1 MTSDLEVAASTLPPL
16 IANLPTTEGDEPANE
31 DELLEGF
38 VNYVTQMGLQLYD
51 AQEEAIYELLGGNN
65 VILNTPT
72 GSGKSLVAAAAHFAG
87 LAQGKRSVYTA
98 PIKALVSEKFF
109 ALCQEF
115 GSERVGMVTGDASV
129 NPDAPIIC
137 CTAEILANWALRDGD
152 QADVDIA
159 IIDEFH
165 YYADPQRG
173 WAWQLP
179 LLELPHCQF
188 LLMSATLGS
197 TDFFQKDL
205 SKRTGRATSLVQST
219 VRPVPLE
226 FEYRRTTLHAS
237 IQDLLDHDLA
247 PIYLVHFTQREATE
261 AAQGFLSLDPL
272 NKDEKDQI
280 KAAIGNFRFDSPIG
294 KDLLRYLRGGIGV
307 HHAGLLPKYRLL
319 VEKLA
324 QDGLLKIICGTD
336 TLGVG
341 VNVPIR
347 SVLFTQLCK
356 YDGIST
362 RTLSNREF
370 QQIAGRAGRKGY
382 DDQGTVWVQAPP
394 HIVENI
400 QAEQKA
406 AAKANAAGRKAKKP
420 VKKKQPDRGYVHW
433 TEDTFTKLVNG
444 TPEALR
450 SSFRVNHQMM
460 MSLLDRPAAKDG
472 SDGCNAV
479 QRLMTDNHEPRRRQR
494 DHIRRSIAI
503 YRSLVEAEILE
514 FPSVRDDLGRRVRVN
529 FDLQDDFALHQPLSL
544 WALEAIEE
552 LDGAGAPQPLP
563 PPDREQSAWD
573 SPTDEPSEP
582 IKVAPSDTDPYAS
595 PEPDRDRLS
604 SNAFSELAGLFDDT
618 APDDAEPDDAEPKA
632 SAEEAH
638 LDNTAGDIP
647 DQLVVEEEES
657 EDKSFDDEA
666 AFDMAEAQAELT
678 RVVPEQRTAFGDVIN
693 DELQHALDIVTII
706 ESVQENPGV
715 IIAAQVNYLKSAL
728 MADMKSRGI
737 EYEERMERL
746 NEVEPPRPNKEWL
759 YTSFDIFRAKHPWVG
774 GDNVRPK
781 SIVRDMFEKAM
792 TFTDYVNHYGLK
804 RSEGVV
810 LRYLSDIYKGLGQNI
825 PEEAKTDD
833 LDDITEWLGA
843 MVRQVDSSLID
854 EWERMKNPD
863 EGDDVAAP
871 VTRPGIDP
879 DDITTNERAFRVM
892 VRNTVFQWVQLLA
905 FRQQYMVLADAAS
918 EESGFDSIDSVVQ
931 VMADYWETYDAIGV
945 DTDARN
951 VKLHIFDPSTGRV
964 TQILDDPDQH
974 HEWRIE
980 AHIDWDA
987 SREAGNAVL
996 VLDQIT
1002 SGL

>member
-1 MTSDLEVAASTLPPL
+1 MSEETRTSNEPAALPPL
-16 IANLPTTEGDEPANE
+16 IANLPTTGADKPPPE
-31 DELLEGF
+31 DALLEGF
-38 VNYVTQMGLQLYD
+38 VDYVTEMGIELYD
-51 AQEEAIYELLGGNN
+51 AQEEAIYELLGGNT

-72 GSGKSLVAAAAHFAG
+72 GSGKSLVAAAAHFAA

-137 CTAEILANWALRDGD
+137 CTAEILANWALRDGA
-152 QADVDIA
+152 QALVDVA

-188 LLMSATLGS
+188 LLMSATLGK
-197 TDFFQKDL
+197 TEFFQRDL
-205 SKRTGRATSLVQST
+205 TRRTGRPTSLVRST
-219 VRPVPLE
+219 IRPVPLA

-272 NKDEKDQI
+272 TKEEKNQI
-280 KAAIGNFRFDSPIG
+280 KAAIGGFRFDSPIG

-370 QQIAGRAGRKGY
+370 QQIAGRAGRKGF

-420 VKKKQPDRGYVHW
+420 VKKKPPDRGYVHW
-433 TEDTFTKLVNG
+433 TEDTFSKLVNG
-444 TPEALR
+444 EPEALR

-460 MSLLDRPAAKDG
+460 MSLLDRPAEDDG
-472 SDGCNAV
+472 SDGCSAV
-479 QRLMTDNHEPRRRQR
+479 QRLMTHNHEPRRRQR
-494 DHIRRSIAI
+494 NHIRRSIAI

-514 FPSVRDDLGRRVRVN
+514 FPAVRDDLGRRVRVN

-552 LDGAGAPQPLP
+552 LDGAGAPPPLRLP
-563 PPDREQSAWD
+563 EHNTTAWD
-573 SPTDEPSEP
+573 SSTEQPPVPNE
-582 IKVAPSDTDPYAS
+582 VAASDPS
-595 PEPDRDRLS
+595 PEPDRDPLS
-604 SNAFSELAGLFDDT
+604 SNVFSELVGLFDDEQ
-618 APDDAEPDDAEPKA
+618 DDDT
-632 SAEEAH
+632 S
-638 LDNTAGDIP
+638 L
-647 DQLVVEEEES
+647 
-657 EDKSFDDEA
+657 
-666 AFDMAEAQAELT
+666 AEASLGGTLTNGALDQPLAGEAKALDLNEARAELIA
-678 RVVPEQRTAFGDVIN
+678 VAPEQRTAFGDVIN
-693 DELQHALDIVTII
+693 DDLQHALDIVTII
-706 ESVQENPGV
+706 ESIQENPGV
-715 IIAAQVNYLKSAL
+715 IIAAQINHLKSAL

-746 NEVEPPRPNKEWL
+746 SEVEPPRPNKEWL
-759 YTSFDIFRAKHPWVG
+759 YNSFDVFRAKHPWVG
-774 GDNVRPK
+774 TDNVRPK

-810 LRYLSDIYKGLGQNI
+810 LRYLSDIYKALRQNV
-825 PEEAKTDD
+825 PEESKTDD
-833 LDDITEWLGA
+833 LDDIGEWLGA
-843 MVRQVDSSLID
+843 LVRQVDSSLID

-863 EGDDVAAP
+863 DGDGTEAP
-871 VTRPGIDP
+871 VTQPGIDP
-879 DDITTNERAFRVM
+879 DDITTNTRAFRVM
-892 VRNTVFQWVQLLA
+892 VRNQVFQWVQLLA
-905 FRQQYMVLADAAS
+905 FRQQYLVLANSAT
-918 EESGFDSIDSVVQ
+918 EESGYDSIESIVET
-931 VMADYWETYDAIGV
+931 MANYWETYDSIGV

-951 VKLHIFDPSTGRV
+951 TKLHIFDPTTGRV

-980 AHIDWDA
+980 AHVDWEA
-987 SREAGNAVL
+987 SRSAGNAVL
-996 VLDQIT
+996 ILDEIS
-1002 SGL
+1002 SGVR